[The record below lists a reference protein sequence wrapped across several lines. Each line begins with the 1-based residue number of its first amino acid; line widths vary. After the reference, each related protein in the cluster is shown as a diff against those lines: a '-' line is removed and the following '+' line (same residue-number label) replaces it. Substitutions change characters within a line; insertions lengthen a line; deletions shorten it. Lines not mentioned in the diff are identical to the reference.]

1 MPTQQNVVWQRFL
14 CSQRKLDSLIQA
26 CILKLVC
33 FSLQV
38 LKHKAEEKRER
49 RYSIKRTSKFK
60 SNLASLS
67 SSENHVLSLGSLSLG
82 EFLNVDRRTLS
93 TGRQRPRKMTCGFYS
108 ETYCQLQ
115 WKPWQGAK
123 ESEQAPLP
131 GGSAPASLSG
141 PIMQTDQLTLSKWCG
156 LKNCLLLN
164 TNLFF
169 WILS

>member
-1 MPTQQNVVWQRFL
+1 MPTQQNV
-14 CSQRKLDSLIQA
+14 SLTTLSLLTEEIRLINTNIYFEISMLLFA
-26 CILKLVC
+26 GLKY
-33 FSLQV
+33 
-38 LKHKAEEKRER
+38 KAEEKRER
-49 RYSIKRTSKFK
+49 QYSIKRTSKFK

-67 SSENHVLSLGSLSLG
+67 SSENHVLSLGSLSLE

-141 PIMQTDQLTLSKWCG
+141 PIMQTDRLTLSKWCG
-156 LKNCLLLN
+156 LKNCLLLS

-169 WILS
+169 RILS